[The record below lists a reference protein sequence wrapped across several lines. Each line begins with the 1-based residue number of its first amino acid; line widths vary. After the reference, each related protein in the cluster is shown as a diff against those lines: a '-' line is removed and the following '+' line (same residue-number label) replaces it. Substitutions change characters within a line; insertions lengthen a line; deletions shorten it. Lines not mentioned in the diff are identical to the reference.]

1 MLIRVLSSVVK
12 IIVGRLVYFIISK
25 ILIFSD
31 VRLKIDVMEMWI
43 CFGKCWLSS
52 VLRMLFSKI
61 VLVLI
66 KGLMIIRVFVS
77 CIVWFFYYDCL
88 VLLMVCLFVKFWFV
102 CFSERCY
109 DCVNFFFF
117 VWSLFD
123 VCYFFIFFCLLLFCV
138 KCFFFYVIVYVVK
151 LMYVYC
157 RITVKLECF
166 CFYWC
171 LVVGVGD

>member
-1 MLIRVLSSVVK
+1 MLINVLSKVVK

-43 CFGKCWLSS
+43 CFGKCWLRS
-52 VLRMLFSKI
+52 VLRMLFSNI
-61 VLVLI
+61 VFVLI

-88 VLLMVCLFVKFWFV
+88 VFLMVCLFVKFWFV
-102 CFSERCY
+102 CFGERCY

-138 KCFFFYVIVYVVK
+138 KFFFFFVYVVR

-157 RITVKLECF
+157 RIIVKLECF

>member
-1 MLIRVLSSVVK
+1 MLSSVVK
-12 IIVGRLVYFIISK
+12 IIVGRLVYFTISK

-77 CIVWFFYYDCL
+77 CIV
-88 VLLMVCLFVKFWFV
+88 
-102 CFSERCY
+102 
-109 DCVNFFFF
+109 
-117 VWSLFD
+117 
-123 VCYFFIFFCLLLFCV
+123 
-138 KCFFFYVIVYVVK
+138 
-151 LMYVYC
+151 
-157 RITVKLECF
+157 
-166 CFYWC
+166 
-171 LVVGVGD
+171 